1 MTNKKKGEKKG
12 IAFLTRRYFPTP
24 FCHLSSATH
33 SFFILSRR
41 LFYFFSLCRIFT
53 LVRPECPGGSSLH
66 PKFSLF
72 FSQLLPD
79 SVLLGAGCCV
89 QDLVS
94 FSRPECFDIS
104 HSVMARHAHSRGLND
119 QKGSAQIRAH
129 CRQYTSAFPTAV
141 SSPES
146 ATLSVNVKKGKPKN
160 EKKKKIE
167 ASHIF
172 VFQEGKKRDGNCLI
186 TRREH
191 RKSLTSWL
199 DEKRNVNL
207 RQRQRCNIVISYVSI
222 RPAVSQSPRRSFSFV
237 SRKAYSLVS

>member
-1 MTNKKKGEKKG
+1 VQP
-12 IAFLTRRYFPTP
+12 IHFSYFPAVY
-24 FCHLSSATH
+24 FI
-33 SFFILSRR
+33 FF
-41 LFYFFSLCRIFT
+41 FLCRIFT

-160 EKKKKIE
+160 EKKKIE

-172 VFQEGKKRDGNCLI
+172 VFQEGKRRDGNCLI

-199 DEKRNVNL
+199 DEKRNVKL
-207 RQRQRCNIVISYVSI
+207 RQRQRCNI
-222 RPAVSQSPRRSFSFV
+222 PAVSQSPRRSFSFV

>member
-1 MTNKKKGEKKG
+1 MIYKWYVTSHFLCKSPLFWRTWQTKKKRGRKRESHSSRAA
-12 IAFLTRRYFPTP
+12 ISRRRFVIFRVQPIHFSYFPAVY
-24 FCHLSSATH
+24 FI
-33 SFFILSRR
+33 FF
-41 LFYFFSLCRIFT
+41 FLCRIFT

-160 EKKKKIE
+160 EKKKKRGFSYFCVPGRKKKGWKLSHYSSR
-167 ASHIF
+167 ASEIF
-172 VFQEGKKRDGNCLI
+172 
-186 TRREH
+186 
-191 RKSLTSWL
+191 
-199 DEKRNVNL
+199 DELAGWKAE
-207 RQRQRCNIVISYVSI
+207 RQVTT
-222 RPAVSQSPRRSFSFV
+222 A
-237 SRKAYSLVS
+237 ATL